1 MEVAEKNVPCT
12 DDLPSGEVTIL
23 LGTVGTNLVA
33 GQDYEVVVNGEKTD
47 TFSAR

>member
-1 MEVAEKNVPCT
+1 
-12 DDLPSGEVTIL
+12 VTIL
-23 LGTVGTNLVA
+23 LGTVGINLVA